1 MVRSMIRPATTT
13 PAETSRGNPSRRPL
27 AKPPS
32 YPNAPLDSIET
43 TSLAAIHAR
52 VAASSCQ
59 PCSRCLRLRLH
70 RTRRVPDDETIQPER
85 RGSHAS
91 GRHWGE
97 IERQPTRTWPK
108 WRGQDGST
116 QPPECKPYARN
127 QRLFFFH
134 GLSPTHVNVLMGHLP
149 ILCTGVRNGYNIVG
163 LGNGVGPS
171 KERLIWVIRAK
182 KTKARRK
189 CKRRQSLA
197 RRTNAK
203 RRKKRRAARCQSQE
217 VQPTSMFVRV
227 GSVSARQG
235 NAKRPS

>member
-27 AKPPS
+27 AKLRHGGTDISQLSDSKPPS

-70 RTRRVPDDETIQPER
+70 RTRRVPDDETIQAER

-97 IERQPTRTWPK
+97 IERQPTRTWPNGEG
-108 WRGQDGST
+108 RTAAPNPQN
-116 QPPECKPYARN
+116 A
-127 QRLFFFH
+127 
-134 GLSPTHVNVLMGHLP
+134 SPTRGISVCSSSMGSH
-149 ILCTGVRNGYNIVG
+149 
-163 LGNGVGPS
+163 
-171 KERLIWVIRAK
+171 RL
-182 KTKARRK
+182 
-189 CKRRQSLA
+189 
-197 RRTNAK
+197 
-203 RRKKRRAARCQSQE
+203 
-217 VQPTSMFVRV
+217 TSTC
-227 GSVSARQG
+227 
-235 NAKRPS
+235 